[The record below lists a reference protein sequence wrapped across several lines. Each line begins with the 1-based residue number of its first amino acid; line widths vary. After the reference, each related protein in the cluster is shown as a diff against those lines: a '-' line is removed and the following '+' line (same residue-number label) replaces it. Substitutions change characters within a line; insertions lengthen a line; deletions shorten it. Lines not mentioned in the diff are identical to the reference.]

1 MKGWDEQY
9 LLKTTPRAAFKA
21 KKEIG
26 CCGMHCGLIK
36 GSKKSISRLPA
47 CTSLSLSDQ
56 SDLEEVAAA
65 RAHESDILPH
75 FWCLNIAKVYFL
87 IPPSIRTPT
96 ATNCCCW
103 CLLSCLPRIPGP
115 AACLRFSYD
124 PRTARCLRASP
135 FQLGLN
141 YFAGSSQHDW
151 GVLIRKYMKT
161 SKQ

>member
-1 MKGWDEQY
+1 MKAALG
-9 LLKTTPRAAFKA
+9 AFKA
-21 KKEIG
+21 IKEG
-26 CCGMHCGLIK
+26 DWVLWHALRFDQ
-36 GSKKSISRLPA
+36 RLQEVDFTA
-47 CTSLSLSDQ
+47 ASLHLFLSLRPIWPGGSGGGTCARIRYFATF
-56 SDLEEVAAA
+56 LVPPMAALNA
-65 RAHESDILPH
+65 
-75 FWCLNIAKVYFL
+75 NIAKVYFL